1 MPKMITLG
9 IKEDRLIKSLLEAID
24 QQLTKVKY
32 KQNISITLQLTKEQA
47 IDIKTLNFRLKSK
60 ISGKEVREM
69 IAIMKALT
77 FQEVITASVIA
88 DALNLN
94 PIE

>member
-1 MPKMITLG
+1 MITLG